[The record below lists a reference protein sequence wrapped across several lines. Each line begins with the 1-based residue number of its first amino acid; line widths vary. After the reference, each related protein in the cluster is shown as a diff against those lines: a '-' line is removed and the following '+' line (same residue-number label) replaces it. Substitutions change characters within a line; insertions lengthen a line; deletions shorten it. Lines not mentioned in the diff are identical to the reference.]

1 MDIYFDEQ
9 ILIKWLE
16 KLENHYIQIDK
27 KLDRLMNQANGLNGE
42 KLLDDY
48 DLSLIL
54 HISVKTLERYRH
66 NDWIPYLKIKGKAYY
81 KLSEV
86 ETALKTR
93 TKLMKEERKLKK
105 KITDT

>member
-16 KLENHYIQIDK
+16 KIEANFIQIDK
-27 KLDRLMNQANGLNGE
+27 KLDRLMNQANGLDGE

-54 HISVKTLERYRH
+54 HISIKTLERYRR

-86 ETALKTR
+86 EAALKMR
-93 TKLMKEERKLKK
+93 TKLVKEERKKK
-105 KITDT
+105 KKS